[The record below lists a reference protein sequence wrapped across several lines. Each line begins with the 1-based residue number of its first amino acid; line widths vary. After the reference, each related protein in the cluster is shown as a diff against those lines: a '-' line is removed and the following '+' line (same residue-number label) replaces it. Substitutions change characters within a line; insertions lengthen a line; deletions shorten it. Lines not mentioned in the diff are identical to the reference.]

1 MPRYTDEENEMI
13 SRQLKREREKMF
25 KKKYSKAPPSK
36 KPVGKLD
43 PVRWDVF
50 DNCQYSKV

>member
-43 PVRWDVF
+43 PVRWNVF